1 MYIWIIGAKRSK
13 RSESNAVTKRDSGY
27 SLPYVAETN
36 SYNVPTQ
43 HVDHAYAPIVSHPH
57 VHHPHVESSYD
68 YHPTPYHYKPKEEKF
83 DDAPKI
89 IYGWVSRTRT
99 LAKCEGENKKICE
112 ELERQNQVVQCNI
125 PRFR

>member
-1 MYIWIIGAKRSK
+1 MI
-13 RSESNAVTKRDSGY
+13 KRDSGY

-36 SYNVPTQ
+36 SYNVP
-43 HVDHAYAPIVSHPH
+43 PHPH